1 MSEFYESAK
10 TKLDEGLKKRLD
22 KYGEAMKTAV
32 HGALLNF
39 IAQDEEF
46 AQAVAQGG
54 SFEDAMKAVGK
65 AVHNGAISDME
76 AYGTAVRFFFPG
88 AEIKVSMTIDLIG
101 KAAGEPEQAEEKTE
115 APAEEHNAVIIDLS
129 DFF

>member
-1 MSEFYESAK
+1 MSEFYNEAK
-10 TKLDEGLKKRLD
+10 QKLDEGLGKKLD

-54 SFEDAMKAVGK
+54 TFEDAMKAVGK
-65 AVHNGAISDME
+65 AVKNGSISDME

-101 KAAGEPEQAEEKTE
+101 AAAEETEAEPETTAE
-115 APAEEHNAVIIDLS
+115 PAEEHNAVIIDLS